1 MAIQLHTLRKEKDEF
16 IRSLEATMEEKRSSY
31 ELQISVHT
39 QEIRTLKT
47 IQDALETKVT
57 NLSTELTIRKDMEN
71 ERNLSRQ
78 QWAIMN

>member
-16 IRSLEATMEEKRSSY
+16 IRALTATMEEKRSSY

-57 NLSTELTIRKDMEN
+57 NLSAELTIRKDMEN